1 MTYMIEVQP
10 WIKNNIKQIQYIIS
24 TTDCQFIGIDWS
36 LVEEQDIEN
45 RLKEYNIKFEDAIFG
60 FNVFGDI
67 CSYEIKNAK
76 ELLDTINSFI
86 KEGTLNYEEWI
97 DD

>member
-36 LVEEQDIEN
+36 LVKEQDIEN
-45 RLKEYNIKFEDAIFG
+45 RLKEYNIKFEDAIFS
-60 FNVFGDI
+60 FNVFGDL
-67 CSYEIKNAK
+67 CSFPVNNAK
-76 ELLDTINSFI
+76 DLIDNIEALVKAGEL
-86 KEGTLNYEEWI
+86 KYEEWT